1 MPVPT
6 FGEAKFP
13 AWVSVTVSPDTTPLK
28 LPSASAAVVVPSYTL
43 PLTAVPSTVDTA
55 SRPAF
60 ALARVPLKLPNVR
73 VSPFCSPDNTPVPVS
88 ASSVFA
94 LYVRPVPDRPVSV
107 SVAGAMVTL
116 DSVGCV
122 ST

>member
-43 PLTAVPSTVDTA
+43 PLTAVPSTVSGACAMLT
-55 SRPAF
+55 
-60 ALARVPLKLPNVR
+60 LAKL
-73 VSPFCSPDNTPVPVS
+73 
-88 ASSVFA
+88 
-94 LYVRPVPDRPVSV
+94 
-107 SVAGAMVTL
+107 GW
-116 DSVGCV
+116 V